1 MLCIFAYFACDLHF
15 PGGLFHSSQEAL
27 PCSSD
32 LHNPILFHSLPP
44 SQPHRPSYSLSA
56 GQGCSL
62 SKTQRHSWGQLW
74 KGVTQSSLRINPHA
88 NGSFTAT
95 RAFKET
101 QGSPLVPSEL
111 SPKSSASSL
120 AALHLI
126 IRGPTSERLQEGKR
140 LCRTSRASLEG
151 NCAASKCPI
160 HTQHSELGTPVP
172 FPQLRNT
179 EDSYSTVHLR
189 QGIIHCLQ
197 PQVSPAS
204 CSQNQE
210 RQTLLEEVQS
220 QPLA

>member
-1 MLCIFAYFACDLHF
+1 ME
-15 PGGLFHSSQEAL
+15 G
-27 PCSSD
+27 SD
-32 LHNPILFHSLPP
+32 
-44 SQPHRPSYSLSA
+44 
-56 GQGCSL
+56 
-62 SKTQRHSWGQLW
+62 
-74 KGVTQSSLRINPHA
+74 QSSLRISPHA

-151 NCAASKCPI
+151 NCAASECLI
-160 HTQHSELGTPVP
+160 HTQQALNWAHPVP

-179 EDSYSTVHLR
+179 EDSYSTLHLR
-189 QGIIHCLQ
+189 QGTIHCLQ

-220 QPLA
+220 QSLT